1 MEAMHVMSALAQ
13 PTRLAVFRLLVDALP
28 NGLPAGD
35 IASATGTATSNM
47 SVHLAILSRAGIVTS
62 EKIGRTVV
70 YSAATGPVEEA
81 SRFLAHECANK
92 GNAEAGGCAKP

>member
-28 NGLPAGD
+28 GGLPAGD

-70 YSAATGPVEEA
+70 YSAATGPVRNA
-81 SRFLAHECANK
+81 ADFLARACARASGK
-92 GNAEAGGCAKP
+92 EGGTAK

>member
-28 NGLPAGD
+28 DGLPAGD

-62 EKIGRTVV
+62 EKIGRTVL
-70 YSAATGPVEEA
+70 YRAATGPVQDA
-81 SRFLAHECANK
+81 ADFLTRACARAP
-92 GNAEAGGCAKP
+92 GNVAGTAG

>member
-13 PTRLAVFRLLVDALP
+13 PTRLAVFRLLVGALP
-28 NGLPAGD
+28 GGLPAGD

-70 YSAATGPVEEA
+70 YSAATGPVRNA
-81 SRFLAHECANK
+81 ADFLTRACARVPYK
-92 GNAEAGGCAKP
+92 EGETAG